1 MSPTFDQKIALFHR
15 SAIQQ
20 MKSAGL
26 SAYILREDGS
36 VIRFKPDGKREL
48 IVSSSAFAESMNQA
62 RAHCLHADGKS
73 ETASTF
79 A

>member
-20 MKSAGL
+20 MKRAGL
-26 SAYILREDGS
+26 SAYILRDDGS

-48 IVSSSAFAESMNQA
+48 IVSSSAF
-62 RAHCLHADGKS
+62 RGHVKS
-73 ETASTF
+73 GACALPTG
-79 A
+79 